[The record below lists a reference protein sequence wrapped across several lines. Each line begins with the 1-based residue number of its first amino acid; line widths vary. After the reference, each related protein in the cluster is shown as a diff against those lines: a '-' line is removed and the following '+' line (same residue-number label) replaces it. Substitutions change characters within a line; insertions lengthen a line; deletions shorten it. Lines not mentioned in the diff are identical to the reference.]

1 MSTADETAI
10 QALSDAGAFCGVCG
24 FQPGDRGCPDCENC
38 WAGYV
43 KALRAAGWA
52 PAADVLSQAITAVED
67 RGQRRAASGRDA
79 LGWESARDVLA
90 RLLRK
95 AATTT

>member
-1 MSTADETAI
+1 MKAPDQTAI

-24 FQPGDRGCPDCENC
+24 FQPGDRGCPDCERC
-38 WAGYV
+38 WAAYT

-52 PAADVLSQAITAVED
+52 PASEVLAQAITAVED
-67 RGQRRAASGRDA
+67 REQRRAASGRDA
-79 LGWESARDVLA
+79 LGWESARDVLT

-95 AATTT
+95 AADAT